1 MLDIAIFCT
10 GLIVGLI
17 IINLCIDQIFIY
29 FMGQS
34 MIFKFGYFLSN
45 ID

>member
-34 MIFKFGYFLSN
+34 MILNLDIFYR
-45 ID
+45 I